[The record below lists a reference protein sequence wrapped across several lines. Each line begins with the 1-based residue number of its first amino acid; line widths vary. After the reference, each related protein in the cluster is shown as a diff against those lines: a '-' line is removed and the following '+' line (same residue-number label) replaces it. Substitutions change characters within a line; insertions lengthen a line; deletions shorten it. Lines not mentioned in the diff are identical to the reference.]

1 MEIDNPTPAMLDH
14 SKDRADSPDHFSEL
28 LSVGSRLLKLALIIL
43 TVMGSFATFGAANAH
58 AATYVRISYHG
69 QNYYGYPYRY
79 RGYYHYRGGTY
90 RYRYYRYGRW
100 HYN

>member
-1 MEIDNPTPAMLDH
+1 MEMDNAPPTMLGH
-14 SKDRADSPDHFSEL
+14 PKGCADRPYHFSEL
-28 LSVGSRLLKLALIIL
+28 LRVGSRLLKLALVTL
-43 TVMGSFATFGAANAH
+43 TFMGSFAIFGAANAA

-69 QNYYGYPYRY
+69 RYYNGYPYRY

-100 HYN
+100 HYY